1 MALIGK
7 IRDKSVLLVVIIG
20 VALLAFILG
29 DWKNF
34 GGSGEDQ
41 MGYGTISGEMV
52 DFKKF
57 EEAQNNFIKNDA
69 QQAQQQQKEYTQKD
83 QDASKDKAWNYIV
96 ESTILEKEMDALGIA
111 VGKNE
116 FDSYLY
122 GRDGFPVLQ
131 EFMENFKDAETGLFN
146 SRLLQQR
153 IEQMENSE
161 KPEEQKAWEESKS
174 YYIERRRQEK
184 YFTLLNQGVYATKV
198 EAEDEYIAK
207 NEVKSISFVM
217 RRFAELR
224 DEEIKVSDA
233 DLKEYYEAHKNDKVY
248 ENKFASREVKF
259 FDVAIAPSK
268 KDVAEFQKE
277 MNKIKAEFAAAKD
290 DSVFVMRNSEDK
302 RYMKGHMMTYMKEG
316 DPKAKGLTYPAAMDS
331 IFQNA
336 SVGQLIGPY
345 EDNGTIKLAKVTDFN
360 RNLLKVRHILL
371 SAPKE
376 DKAKVETVRKTA
388 DSLLALLNKDN
399 FEEYVTRF
407 SEDPGS
413 KDKGGLYEDF
423 MDFEMVPEFSKF
435 ATDQPIGTIGKV
447 QTQFGWHIM
456 EVLDR
461 TAVKYPVMA
470 AIQKTLK
477 PSATTISEKDD
488 EVNDL
493 LYKLDSRMSGKKDGK
508 AKIAA
513 FDTLATKLGYTS
525 RPLTLTENKIVV
537 YGFTTSFTEDKII
550 KLAFQEDVEVGTLCS
565 APIKDKDRYIIAV
578 VSKVKEAGVPS
589 FEDIEDDIRTK
600 VIEEKKAKRF
610 MASMAKGGTLT
621 DLSKKLSTEIL
632 KAEVTFSSPQ
642 IDGVGFEPEVIGAT
656 FSALKAGQKTLPI
669 KGRNGVYVVRVDKI
683 KKAPATKT
691 YKDEK
696 AALEQSMKS
705 TAGNLAKAALI
716 EKAKVVDNRR
726 FLAIGIRR

>member
-7 IRDKSVLLVVIIG
+7 IRDKSVLLVIIIG

-34 GGSGEDQ
+34 GGGAEDQ
-41 MGYGTISGEMV
+41 MGYGTIEGEMV

-83 QDASKDKAWNYIV
+83 QEASKDKAWNYVV
-96 ESTILEKEMDALGIA
+96 ESTILEKEMDALGLA

-131 EFMENFKDAETGLFN
+131 EFIENFKDPETGLFN
-146 SRLLQQR
+146 ARLLQQR

-198 EAEDEYIAK
+198 EAEDEYFAK
-207 NEVKSISFVM
+207 NEVKSVSFVM

-224 DEEIKVSDA
+224 DEEIKVTDA
-233 DLKEYYEAHKNDKVY
+233 DLKAYYDAHKNEKQY
-248 ENKFASREVKF
+248 ENKFASREVKY
-259 FDVAIAPSK
+259 FDISISPSK
-268 KDVAEFQKE
+268 KDIAEFQKE
-277 MNKIKAEFAAAKD
+277 MSKLRSEFAAAKD

-302 RYMKGHMMTYMKEG
+302 RYMKGHTMTYMKEG
-316 DPKAKGLTYPAAMDS
+316 DPKAKGLTYPATMDS
-331 IFQNA
+331 VFQNA
-336 SVGQLIGPY
+336 AIGQIVGPY
-345 EDNGTIKLAKVTDFN
+345 EDNGTMKLAKVTDFN

-371 SAPKE
+371 SAPRADE
-376 DKAKVETVRKTA
+376 AKVKSTAKTA
-388 DSLLALLNKDN
+388 DSIIALLNKDN
-399 FEEYVTRF
+399 FADFVARF

-413 KDKGGLYEDF
+413 KDKGGVYEDF
-423 MDFEMVPEFSKF
+423 MDYEMVPEFSKF

-447 QTQFGWHIM
+447 QTDFGWHIM
-456 EVLDR
+456 EVMDR
-461 TAVKYPVMA
+461 TPVKYPVLA
-470 AIQKTLK
+470 VVQKTLK
-477 PSATTISEKDD
+477 PSATTVSEKDD

-493 LYKLDSRMSGKKDGK
+493 LYKLDSRMSTKKDGK

-513 FDTLATKLGYTS
+513 FDTLAAKAGYTT
-525 RPLTLTENKIVV
+525 RPITLNENKIVV
-537 YGFTTSFTEDKII
+537 YGFTTSFAEDKII

-589 FEDIEDDIRTK
+589 FEDIEETIRTK

-610 MASMAKGGTLT
+610 MAAMANGGSLT
-621 DLSKKLSTEIL
+621 ALSKKLNTDIL
-632 KAEVTFSSPQ
+632 KSEVTFSSPQ
-642 IDGVGFEPEVIGAT
+642 IDGVGFEPEIIGT
-656 FSALKAGQKTLPI
+656 IFSGLKAGQKTLPI
-669 KGRNGVYVVRVDKI
+669 QGRNGVYVVRVDKV
-683 KKAPATKT
+683 KKAPATKSF
-691 YKDEK
+691 KDEK